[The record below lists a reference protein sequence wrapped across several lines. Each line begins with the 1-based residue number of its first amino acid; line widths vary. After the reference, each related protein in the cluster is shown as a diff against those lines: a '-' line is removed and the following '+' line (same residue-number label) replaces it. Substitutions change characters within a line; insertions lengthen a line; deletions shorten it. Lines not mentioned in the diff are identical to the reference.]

1 MLRNHNTRFRRL
13 KTYVPLAI
21 APALLLSA
29 TVQADRLMAQSA
41 ATEFTMPDSV
51 PDGTA
56 IKIDGDNSMAAI
68 NAALTEQFAQTF
80 NGTEVT
86 AETSGTGPA
95 LQAVLDG
102 GIDLAAIGRPLT
114 DEEKAQGLV
123 EIAIARH
130 KIAIF
135 VDPENPY
142 ADDLKIAQFGQ
153 IFRGEVTDWSE
164 LGGTAGP
171 IRFVDRPDTSDTRS
185 AFRNYPVFKSA
196 PFETGATAD
205 PVAEDTTD
213 AVVEALGTEGVGY
226 AIADQVTERSD
237 VRILSMHSVMP
248 TDQRYPF
255 SQPLAYVYKGP
266 EPNPA
271 VQAFLGYATAP
282 ENEGIVEEA
291 RKLAA
296 TGAPVVAAQSTT
308 TPTTEA
314 DPAQADPAQ
323 ADPDVVLAPADGAPA
338 EPAEVPVEEAPADG
352 GATDGRGAAGWWPWL
367 LIPVAGGLLWWLLG
381 RGGGGA
387 AGGAAAGSAAA
398 GAISPVVGEDAS
410 RLIMTPRNSR
420 DGYAYWELNDR
431 DRNRLRQA
439 DSPQLRLYEVNP
451 GSTPKRPS
459 LKMVQQ
465 VSCDVDAQDQH
476 ISISTDNKAYLTELG
491 YEADGRWHMV
501 ARSKPVHVP
510 SAGAVNGER
519 VGLGQAAPA
528 TGGRGLGLAAG
539 AAGLGGLAAGAAA
552 AASSATAKTTQSATN
567 LAGDVTN
574 RVSTTTADITNRVG
588 STKADAT
595 KQMGTTA
602 KQMGSTAKQMG
613 STAKQM
619 GTATGDTTQR
629 FGANLAGKAA
639 AVGGAAAGAAT
650 AGGAWLRRDRSKLAG
665 VRPDLAEDDRIILV
679 PRNSQDAYA
688 YWEVSEAHKKAL
700 RDAGGKVLKLRIQD
714 VTGID
719 IDHQPPFSTQ
729 EYICEETAQDRH
741 VPILVRDRD
750 YIADLGYETEDG
762 RWLRLIRS
770 FHIRVG

>member
-1 MLRNHNTRFRRL
+1 MLRNHDARFRKL

-29 TVQADRLMAQSA
+29 TVQVDRLMAQSA
-41 ATEFTMPDSV
+41 ATEFTLPESV

-56 IKIDGDNSMAAI
+56 IKIDGDSSMAAI
-68 NAALTEQFAQTF
+68 NAALTEQFAQKF
-80 NGTEVT
+80 NGAEIT
-86 AETSGTGPA
+86 ADTSGTEPA
-95 LQAVLDG
+95 LQAVLNGD
-102 GIDLAAIGRPLT
+102 IDLAAMGRPLT

-135 VDPENPY
+135 VGPENPY

-153 IFRGEVTDWSE
+153 IFRGEVSDWSE
-164 LGGTAGP
+164 LGGSAGP

-196 PFETGATAD
+196 PFETGATAE
-205 PVAEDTTD
+205 PVSEDTTD
-213 AVVEALGTEGVGY
+213 AVVKALGTDGVGY

-237 VRILSMHSVMP
+237 VRILSMHSVLP
-248 TDQRYPF
+248 TDPRYPF

-282 ENEGIVEEA
+282 ENEGIVEAA

-308 TPTTEA
+308 TQSTTTPETEPAAPDAGTEA
-314 DPAQADPAQ
+314 PAAQ
-323 ADPDVVLAPADGAPA
+323 PNAAAPTETPA
-338 EPAEVPVEEAPADG
+338 ETPAEVAPADG
-352 GATDGRGAAGWWPWL
+352 GAATTGERGAAGWWPWL

-387 AGGAAAGSAAA
+387 AGGV
-398 GAISPVVGEDAS
+398 IPPVAGEDAS
-410 RLIMTPRNSR
+410 RLIMTPRNSQ
-420 DGYAYWELNDR
+420 DGYAYWELNDS
-431 DRNRLRQA
+431 DRNQLRQA
-439 DSPQLRLYEVNP
+439 NNPQLRLYEVNP

-459 LKMVQQ
+459 LKMVKQ
-465 VSCDVDAQDQH
+465 VNCDVDAQDQH
-476 ISISTDNKAYLTELG
+476 ISIPTDNQDYLTELG
-491 YEADGRWHMV
+491 YEADDRWHML

-510 SAGAVNGER
+510 AAGASGSI
-519 VGLGQAAPA
+519 GASMGQSAP
-528 TGGRGLGLAAG
+528 TTNGGRGLGLAAG
-539 AAGLGGLAAGAAA
+539 AAGLAAGAAA
-552 AASSATAKTTQSATN
+552 AASSAAAKTTQSATN
-567 LAGDVTN
+567 LAGGVTN

-588 STKADAT
+588 STKAGAT
-595 KQMGTTA
+595 
-602 KQMGSTAKQMG
+602 KQMG

-619 GTATGDTTQR
+619 GTTAKQAGATAGEVTKR
-629 FGANLAGKAA
+629 FGTNIAGKAA
-639 AVGGAAAGAAT
+639 AVGGATAGAAA

-679 PRNSQDAYA
+679 PRTSQDAYA

-770 FHIRVG
+770 FHVRVS